1 MGKYTRGM
9 MRQRVISGRAGWRRV
24 GRAALLGAILCVCM
38 GGCNKAAHGP
48 SVAVGAVAT
57 SVPATAAA
65 SATPTVTPSPRAT
78 ATSSPT
84 ASPIATATTAPS
96 ITVDEAG
103 GLALALTTA
112 AFTSA
117 TADEVVRMV
126 ADGQPDAR
134 QKAFALA
141 VYLAKF
147 GEELGGAGDVMYAG
161 EVLEN
166 LRGVGA
172 TMGGWMSGEIGED
185 DLPDAMAPWQAASDQ
200 TVGGLVDEMV
210 AQGVLRADVDAFVA
224 EVMGAVLPGTTAE

>member
-1 MGKYTRGM
+1 
-9 MRQRVISGRAGWRRV
+9 MRQRVISGPAGWQRV

-38 GGCNKAAHGP
+38 GGCTKAAPGA
-48 SVAVGAVAT
+48 SVTVGAVAT
-57 SVPATAAA
+57 SVPATVAA

-78 ATSSPT
+78 ATVMPTVT

-147 GEELGGAGDVMYAG
+147 GEELGGAGDVMYGG

-172 TMGGWMSGEIGED
+172 TMGGWMSGKIGED
-185 DLPDAMAPWQAASDQ
+185 DLPTAMAPWQAASDQ
-200 TVGGLVDEMV
+200 TVSGLVDEMV
-210 AQGVLRADVDAFVA
+210 ARGVPRADVDAFVA
-224 EVMGAVLPGTTAE
+224 EVMGAVLPGTTEP